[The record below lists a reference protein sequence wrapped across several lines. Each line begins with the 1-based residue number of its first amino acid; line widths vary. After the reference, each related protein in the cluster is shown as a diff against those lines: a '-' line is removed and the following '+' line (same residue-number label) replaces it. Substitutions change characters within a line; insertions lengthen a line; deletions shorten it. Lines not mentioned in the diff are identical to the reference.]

1 MVTEEIN
8 KEIVGECNLWYAT
21 LASYSEK
28 INRLKKELYFF
39 APGKT
44 DHEVLLG
51 IEHFHNQIHIQLI
64 NIHDLKH
71 EIKYHI
77 KEAERYP
84 RIGHRIPHHYIKEK
98 LDLLIADLDKMET
111 DFQDF
116 VKK

>member
-8 KEIVGECNLWYAT
+8 KAIVSECTAWYAS

-28 INRLKKELYFF
+28 INKLKRELYFF

-44 DHEVLLG
+44 GHDTLMG

-71 EIKYHI
+71 EIKKQI

-84 RIGHRIPHHYIKEK
+84 RIGHRIPHHFLKDK
-98 LDLLIADLDKMET
+98 LDLLVSDLDKLED
-111 DFQDF
+111 DFQQF
-116 VKK
+116 VQQ